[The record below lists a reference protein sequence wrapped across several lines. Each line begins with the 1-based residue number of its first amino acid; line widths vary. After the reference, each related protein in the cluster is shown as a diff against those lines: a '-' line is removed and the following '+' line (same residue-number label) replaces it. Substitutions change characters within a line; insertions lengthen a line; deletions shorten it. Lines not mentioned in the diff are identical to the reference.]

1 VTKAEVL
8 ESQVKKLRDKL
19 LSNRLNTE
27 EAYLTNRAIIMLEQ
41 ELLMLD

>member
-1 VTKAEVL
+1 MTKAEVL

-19 LSNRLNTE
+19 LSNRLNAE

-41 ELLMLD
+41 ELLLLD